1 MGEATA
7 KLLSK
12 WSDRISVSGKW
23 KDQIADDNKWE
34 VYPKQYKGTY
44 DVVLGNQYVPPINE
58 IYSYVESSKAS
69 LFAQNPFIAVNAK
82 KNATILGSYIWE
94 AILNHDW
101 SEMHCKED
109 IELEIDD
116 ALLIGHGWNKVGNN
130 VKTTG
135 SGDQLRI
142 ESEKLFSNRVSWRD
156 MRFNVGCRR
165 VGVDTLWMAQRI
177 YRPTDDVNKDYKVQ
191 LKGSRYPEIGE
202 KVIKNSLFK
211 DDVNFS
217 AMWEIW
223 DARERQIYL
232 MSDETA
238 KDFLEDPKP
247 WPSFLDEFPYDY
259 LWFNEVPDEPYPFP
273 DVAPW
278 NPQVLEK
285 IKVFTMALNH
295 MKRWNRQL
303 ITRKG
308 TLKEQDKDKFEKGI
322 DGSILDAAVSGS
334 VDIQSAFKMLDF
346 GSLPP
351 DIYLILDRLDAI
363 IDKVSGKPAFEQGGR
378 AKTQSRT
385 VGELELMK
393 GGSGARTDR
402 KLDRIE
408 THCRN
413 VARKLMAFRKNNL
426 ELDEVVR
433 VTGKE
438 PQEIIDAF
446 KEQGKYDAATNSIKF
461 EKKDIQGEYDVSIK
475 SGSTLPLDKQSRDQV
490 LTKVYEMSV
499 PLASAPSI
507 PPFLGEVI
515 KELLKDYEIKGLEKA
530 FDEQQQAAQQTAQN
544 QAEVGAADMAKVGA
558 ETDKR
563 KAQATQIH
571 ADTIIKTANALG
583 KASGMVPGELSLTK

>member
-1 MGEATA
+1 MGEAAT

-23 KDQIADDNKWE
+23 KDSISSDNKWE
-34 VYPKQYKGTY
+34 TYPKQYKGIY

-69 LFAQNPFIAVNAK
+69 LFAQNPYIAVNAK
-82 KNATILGSYIWE
+82 KTGTILGSYIWE

-116 ALLIGHGWNKVGNN
+116 ALLVGHGWNKVGNN

-135 SGDQLRI
+135 SGDQLRL
-142 ESEKLFSNRVSWRD
+142 ESEKFFSNRVSWRD
-156 MRFNVGCRR
+156 MRFNVGSRR

-177 YRPTDDVNKDYKVQ
+177 YRPTEDVNKEYGVK
-191 LKGSRYPEIGE
+191 LKGSPYPEVSE
-202 KVIKNSLFK
+202 KIIKNSLFK
-211 DDVNFS
+211 DDINFS
-217 AMWEIW
+217 AMWNIW
-223 DARERQIYL
+223 DARERKSYL

-247 WPSFLDEFPYDY
+247 WPDFLDRFPYQF
-259 LWFNEVPDEPYPFP
+259 LSFNEVPDEPYPLP

-285 IKVFTMALNH
+285 IKIFTMALNH

-303 ITRKG
+303 IMKKG
-308 TLKEQDKDKFEKGI
+308 VMKEQDKDKFMKGL
-322 DGSILDAAVSGS
+322 DGTVLDAAVSGNA
-334 VDIQSAFKMLDF
+334 DIQAAFKLLDF

-351 DIYLILDRLDAI
+351 DIYLILDRLDAY

-385 VGELELMK
+385 VGELELIK

-402 KLDRIE
+402 KLDKIE
-408 THCRN
+408 THCEN
-413 VARKLMAFRKNNL
+413 IAKMLMAYRKDNFQ
-426 ELDEVVR
+426 LDEVVQ

-438 PQEIIDAF
+438 PQEIIEAF
-446 KEQGKYDAATNSIKF
+446 KTQGMYDPATKTIRFS
-461 EKKDIQGEYDVSIK
+461 KKDIQGEYDASIK
-475 SGSTLPLDKQSRDQV
+475 SGSTLPLDKQSRDQA
-490 LTKVYEMSV
+490 LTKVYEMSI

-507 PPFLGEVI
+507 PPFIAEVI
-515 KELLKDYEIKGLEKA
+515 KELLKDYEIKGLEVA
-530 FDEQQQAAQQTAQN
+530 FDQQQKMAEQNAQN
-544 QAEVGAADMAKVGA
+544 AAETGAADMAKVEA
-558 ETDKR
+558 ETAKR
-563 KAQATQIH
+563 KAQATQIQ
-571 ADTIIKTANALG
+571 AETVIKTAGALG
-583 KASGMVPGELSLTK
+583 KASGMIHPELSLTK